1 MNTYKVSYMR
11 WLCGAPALNTGNW
24 QVRISNNCKCKRTCT
39 CKNVHLNG
47 EPKFETLIPMQA
59 FYYLNVFR
67 ITWKENFK
75 IHHYRKE
82 IFVLGNKE
90 YLKMWERF
98 RNISISEYKKL
109 YNVSTFSWQLD
120 LAIIRNPWFI
130 STSGFRR
137 WDFASDV
144 KIFCTLFTRKRNIV
158 YQFFEF

>member
-1 MNTYKVSYMR
+1 M
-11 WLCGAPALNTGNW
+11 
-24 QVRISNNCKCKRTCT
+24 QVRVRTCT
-39 CKNVHLNG
+39 WKNVHLNG
-47 EPKFETLIPMQA
+47 EPKFETLIPMPA

-67 ITWKENFK
+67 ITKKENCK
-75 IHHYRKE
+75 IYHYRKE

-120 LAIIRNPWFI
+120 LAIVRNPWFI
-130 STSGFRR
+130 STSGFWR
-137 WDFASDV
+137 WDLASGV

-158 YQFFEF
+158 YQYF